1 MRSLLS
7 GSFAPSRLVAATLVL
22 AATCACHEPSN
33 PVSAPTEVTV
43 STFVFTGTLP
53 VGGQKFYSFTVS
65 DAGTIQAM
73 LASLTVG
80 TTPAPAARVQFA
92 IGVPAGTGC
101 STSVTAITAGA
112 SLVPQI
118 TANLGEGIYC
128 VSVTDTGTLT
138 RDMNFA
144 IRVMHP

>member
-1 MRSLLS
+1 MRLPSPV
-7 GSFAPSRLVAATLVL
+7 GFAAPRLL
-22 AATCACHEPSN
+22 AAAFLLAVTAACHTPAN
-33 PVSAPTEVTV
+33 PVSAPSEVTV
-43 STFVFTGTLP
+43 STFVFTGTLT

-65 DAGTIQAM
+65 SAGTIQAM
-73 LASLTVG
+73 LASLTAANNAVP
-80 TTPAPAARVQFA
+80 TARVRFA

-101 STSVTAITAGA
+101 RETTATTTTPA
-112 SLVPQI
+112 LVPQL
-118 TANLGEGIYC
+118 TANLSEGIYC